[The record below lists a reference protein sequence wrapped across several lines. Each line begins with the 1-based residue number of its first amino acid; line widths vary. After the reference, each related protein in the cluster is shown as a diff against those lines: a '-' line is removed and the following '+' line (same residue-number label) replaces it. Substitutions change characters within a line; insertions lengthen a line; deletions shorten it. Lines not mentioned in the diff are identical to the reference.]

1 MDILLIIVLVFM
13 VTFTMFGVINILIQ
27 INNLPDDETI
37 NENNQEVK

>member
-13 VTFTMFGVINILIQ
+13 VTFTMFGVINMLIQ

>member
-27 INNLPDDETI
+27 INNLPDNETI

>member
-1 MDILLIIVLVFM
+1 MDILLIIILVFM

-37 NENNQEVK
+37 NEKQ

>member
-1 MDILLIIVLVFM
+1 MDILLIIILVFM

>member
-1 MDILLIIVLVFM
+1 M